1 MNPIGFVSEM
11 VYPTYTKADTY
22 SLAVLRRARINSF
35 GSPLVLFIPGPNI
48 IFLNSSMNLQQVSIS
63 KFEKLWLMVP
73 KLSNRGWS
81 RSFRTHETA
90 HLLRRALRW
99 WLMSRI
105 AATTRDA
112 SISDDRRHSKRFAVC
127 SRFKRSWSSSMPESD
142 SIHAVWSTRWPPQ
155 SGQLVELDSSD
166 CYCF

>member
-73 KLSNRGWS
+73 KLSNRGC
-81 RSFRTHETA
+81 RDPLTDEVVPVTFSF
-90 HLLRRALRW
+90 LLLGG
-99 WLMSRI
+99 I
-105 AATTRDA
+105 DTG
-112 SISDDRRHSKRFAVC
+112 ISN
-127 SRFKRSWSSSMPESD
+127 
-142 SIHAVWSTRWPPQ
+142 
-155 SGQLVELDSSD
+155 
-166 CYCF
+166 